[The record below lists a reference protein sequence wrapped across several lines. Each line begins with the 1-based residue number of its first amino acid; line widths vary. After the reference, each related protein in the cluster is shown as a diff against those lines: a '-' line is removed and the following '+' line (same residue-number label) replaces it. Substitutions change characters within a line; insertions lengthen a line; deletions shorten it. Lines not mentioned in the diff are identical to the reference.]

1 MINILKTDFYKAFRA
16 TSFWV
21 TSTLVILFSLLESF
35 LIFWGF
41 KMTVD
46 NAELLDLMGNYIPG
60 FFQAV
65 LGIISQNIFLSG
77 IFACVFA
84 TSDFTHGTIK
94 NIASKGYRREY
105 IYASKFITTLGVTI
119 IHFILCF
126 LTSFITAQIV
136 IGNKIPDFFKYS
148 NYDIK
153 NIFALS
159 LQIIAYISLALLL
172 AMLFRSTGPTI
183 ATFLGFIF
191 LEGTF
196 IELID
201 QFINHVLHQNFSISA
216 YSISRAVADS
226 YMLRG
231 SIVILIYIVIFT
243 LIGMYS
249 FNKRDIN

>member
-1 MINILKTDFYKAFRA
+1 MTNILKTDFYKAFRT

-21 TSTLVILFSLLESF
+21 TSILVILFSLLESF
-35 LIFWGF
+35 LIFWGL
-41 KMTVD
+41 KMTFD
-46 NAELLDLMGNYIPG
+46 NAELLDLMGNHIPG
-60 FFQAV
+60 FFQSV

-77 IFACVFA
+77 IFACMFA
-84 TSDFTHGTIK
+84 TSDFTYGTIK
-94 NIASKGYRREY
+94 NTASKGYRREY
-105 IYASKFITTLGVTI
+105 IYISKFITILGITI
-119 IHFILCF
+119 INFILSL
-126 LTSFITAQIV
+126 LTSFITAQIM
-136 IGNKIPDFFKYS
+136 IGNKIPDFFKYD
-148 NYDIK
+148 NYGIK
-153 NIFALS
+153 DIFALS

-201 QFINHVLHQNFSISA
+201 QFINRVLHYDFSIGV
-216 YSISRAVADS
+216 YSISRAVSDS

-249 FNKRDIN
+249 FKKRDIN